1 MKHDHLVMSEH
12 SFPAAVLIHDNPA
25 SMRFTSVQRLIASL
39 LLMAYA
45 ITGTSVM
52 PAALALMASMDGG
65 HSVSVVQSETGT
77 RVVLHHR
84 SDEYTPEIEDHRS
97 PLARVLVSIC
107 SASDSGDHQMTS
119 SSIEA
124 GTRLEREQQGSQ
136 VKKAPELNFP
146 ATIQH
151 RLTLLPLRHE
161 APHTAPGL
169 DEPPLMTDSLRT
181 LATVR
186 LLI

>member
-1 MKHDHLVMSEH
+1 MKHDHLVMNEH
-12 SFPAAVLIHDNPA
+12 PLKSTVLIQHNTVP
-25 SMRFTSVQRLIASL
+25 MRLPFVQRLIASL

-52 PAALALMASMDGG
+52 PAALALMACMDGG
-65 HSVSVVQSETGT
+65 HSVMVVQSETGT
-77 RVVLHHR
+77 RVTLHHR
-84 SDEYTPEIEDHRS
+84 SDEYTPDIEDHCS

-124 GTRLEREQQGSQ
+124 GTRLERDEQGST
-136 VKKAPELNFP
+136 VKKAPELNFT

-151 RLTLLPLRHE
+151 RLTLQPLRHE
-161 APHTAPGL
+161 VRHTAPGL
-169 DEPPLMTDSLRT
+169 DGTPLMTDSLRT
-181 LATVR
+181 LSTVR

>member
-1 MKHDHLVMSEH
+1 MKHDHLVMNEH
-12 SFPAAVLIHDNPA
+12 PINSTVLIQRNTVPMRPA
-25 SMRFTSVQRLIASL
+25 SVQRLIASL

-45 ITGTSVM
+45 ITGTSIM
-52 PAALALMASMDGG
+52 PAAMALMAWMDGG
-65 HSVSVVQSETGT
+65 HSVMVVQSETGT
-77 RVVLHHR
+77 RVTLHHR
-84 SDEYTPEIEDHRS
+84 SDDYTPDIEDHRS

-124 GTRLEREQQGSQ
+124 GTRLERDEQGST

-151 RLTLLPLRHE
+151 RLTLQPLRHE
-161 APHTAPGL
+161 VRHTALAL
-169 DEPPLMTDSLRT
+169 DETQMKTDSLRT
-181 LATVR
+181 LSTVR